1 MMDLYAEPGWRR
13 ADGLWPTSKMVRMK
27 APERRLACPSVVR
40 RPSCHSADRILEL
53 DESDAKPLLAAGWM
67 RA

>member
-1 MMDLYAEPGWRR
+1 LADVEDGEAEGEGVSRGQ
-13 ADGLWPTSKMVRMK
+13 ALSGAHL
-27 APERRLACPSVVR
+27 VV
-40 RPSCHSADRILEL
+40 PADRILEP